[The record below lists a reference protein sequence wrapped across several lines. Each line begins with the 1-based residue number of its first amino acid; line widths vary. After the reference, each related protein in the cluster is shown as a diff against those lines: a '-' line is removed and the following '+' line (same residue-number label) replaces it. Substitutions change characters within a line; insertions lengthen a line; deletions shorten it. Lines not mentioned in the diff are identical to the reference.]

1 MLSRCHRLDCQL
13 CLNMECSPD
22 FLVAAR
28 EARTSRLAAQGLKML
43 ETLVDDR
50 NKDRLHSNGTWVK
63 WADAAPEAVYWRLQH
78 FYCRMRE
85 HICQEKAVDAQKV
98 FKERIWGAKDPE
110 KRGLAHRALQPADI
124 HECIFDWVRG
134 LQGYLRTIVDTGSVL
149 PAAQAIRKMST
160 CHPTL
165 KWFKASRQS
174 RRGLGS
180 LLLFPTVLRAAARAL
195 LLERCC

>member
-1 MLSRCHRLDCQL
+1 
-13 CLNMECSPD
+13 MESSPC

-63 WADAAPEAVYWRLQH
+63 WADAAPEATAVYWRLQH

-98 FKERIWGAKDPE
+98 FKESIWGAKDPE

-124 HECIFDWVRG
+124 DECIFDWVHG
-134 LQGYLRTIVDTGSVL
+134 LQAHLRTIVDAGSVP

-180 LLLFPTVLRAAARAL
+180 LLLFPTVLNRV
-195 LLERCC
+195 CIQ